1 MLDDVI
7 DKVESAQKDVKTD
20 NKMHFIDASDDK
32 HDADDSKPR
41 FIIMITCVSYC
52 MSCYKA
58 VCYNWC

>member
-41 FIIMITCVSYC
+41 F
-52 MSCYKA
+52 
-58 VCYNWC
+58 YNHDYMCILLHELL